1 MSYDITQK
9 VKVTNPAS
17 NIDWYYGG
25 ENGYWS
31 SIEEAIANVPR
42 EVRQIGKT
50 IAILDKGSVVEY
62 WWKSGIEDSDLV
74 LKFGY
79 NSTII
84 NNYTDTYTSLNG
96 VTSVTIPKSTHN
108 MGNYPFVQTWLNGE
122 LALFDVTNNDG
133 DITISWNTDITN
145 NDVVSVY
152 MVASERGFLCER
164 GEVNSFNI
172 LASVHNMGDYPFVQT
187 WLNGKL
193 VLADVRNDNG
203 DIIITWNNG
212 ISLEDEFYVTFN
224 SDVYTN
230 VFTNPDN
237 ATGVQIG
244 KAVHGKGDNP
254 IIQCYLGD
262 ELALFDVFNNNGDL
276 VVSWNDESEVSALQP
291 LRVVIIEQ
299 KIEHQ
304 SITYDI
310 NDLVVIGE
318 KNVGDGGITTTKS
331 VGGVAS
337 GKFLEKNTLLN
348 KLLRDILSPT
358 LNPTIVEPSVNLTT
372 PSDDRVFECGSTNEV
387 TFDVGFNRGS
397 ISPAYGTNGKRS
409 GVAEE
414 YGLMRGSEIVSTKN
428 TNVFTDDVSLFDDE
442 NKPMEG
448 FLTYRGVV
456 KCADGE
462 QPKDSNGDNY
472 LKPFTI
478 LDNEGN
484 ENPLVSD
491 DANSIT
497 FEFAYPIYA
506 NTDISHLDRFT
517 SQLVSKKQGYA
528 IIDFPLQTR
537 ENRFTFAVA
546 SSFEVNGI
554 YYYNPVAQDWYG
566 VNKKDDFNVV
576 NDGEINSNITYK
588 KYSMKGDDAKGEI
601 KVKITWNV

>member
-31 SIEEAIANVPR
+31 SIEEAIANVPK

-84 NNYTDTYTSLNG
+84 NNYTDTYTNLE
-96 VTSVTIPKSTHN
+96 SVGSITIPK
-108 MGNYPFVQTWLNGE
+108 
-122 LALFDVTNNDG
+122 
-133 DITISWNTDITN
+133 
-145 NDVVSVY
+145 
-152 MVASERGFLCER
+152 
-164 GEVNSFNI
+164 
-172 LASVHNMGDYPFVQT
+172 SVHNMGDYPFVQT
-187 WLNGKL
+187 WLNGELALFNVNNSNGDITISWNNGISNNDVINVYMVASERGFLCERGEINSFTILADTHEMGEYPFVQTWLNGKL
-193 VLADVRNDNG
+193 VVADVRNDNG

-212 ISLEDEFYVTFN
+212 ISLEDEFYTAFN
-224 SDVYTN
+224 SDVYTS
-230 VFTNPDN
+230 VFTNPENDS
-237 ATGVQIG
+237 TLSIEKVT
-244 KAVHGKGDNP
+244 HGKGDNP
-254 IIQCYLGD
+254 LIQCYLGD
-262 ELALFDVFNNNGDL
+262 ELALFDVTNDNGDL
-276 VVSWNDESEVSALQP
+276 LISWNDDYQVSALNP

-299 KIEHQ
+299 KVAQQ

-318 KNVGDGGITTTKS
+318 KNVGDGGITTTKN
-331 VGGVAS
+331 VGGVGS
-337 GKFLEKNTLLN
+337 GKFFEKNTLLN
-348 KLLRDILSPT
+348 ELLRNILAPT
-358 LNPTIVEPSVNLTT
+358 LNPTIVAPSVKLTT
-372 PSDDRVFECGSTNEV
+372 NNNDRVFECGSINEV
-387 TFDVGFNRGS
+387 TFNVGFDRGS

-414 YGLMRGSEIVSTKN
+414 YSLMRGSEIVSTKN

-448 FLTYRGVV
+448 FLTYKGVV

-491 DANSIT
+491 NANSIT

-528 IIDFPLQTR
+528 IIDFPMKTR
-537 ENRFTFAVA
+537 EVRFTFAVA
-546 SSFEVNGI
+546 SSFELNSI

-566 VNKKDDFNVV
+566 VNKIDDFNVV
-576 NDGEINSNITYK
+576 NDEEINSNITYK
-588 KYSMKGDDAKGEI
+588 KYTMKGDDARGEI
-601 KVKITWNV
+601 KIKITWSV